1 MVCTASPSKGGS
13 SGPAINAGDK
23 VMEKIE
29 DAQEICAGDTQ
40 SEDCATAWNEV
51 EAAKAQKKQTKG
63 DPLEEFCEDF
73 PETDECRTY
82 TD

>member
-1 MVCTASPSKGGS
+1 MLFASPSKGS

-23 VMEKIE
+23 VTEKIE
-29 DAQEICAGDTQ
+29 DAQEICAGDTK

-51 EAAKAQKKQTKG
+51 EAEKAKKKAAKG
-63 DPLEEFCEDF
+63 DPLEEYCEDF
-73 PETDECRTY
+73 PEVDECRTY